1 MSRQQVDINEY
12 ISLNETSSR
21 FDTVIE
27 WLLISLLAFM
37 PLTFGAVEAWSQ
49 QIVFALCGAMAVCLA
64 LKLIVDKQP
73 RFIWS
78 WSYVP
83 VFLFLIV
90 AIVQLIQLPVE
101 LVRFIS
107 PGTVSVKTSLLE
119 DIPNSANLLKTMC
132 ISFYPQATLHD
143 LRIVLAVSTVF
154 VVVVN
159 VYRRPEQIKRLL
171 AAITIIGGVIAMIAL
186 AQIISGTDSIYW
198 YIPTGHNFANAGTFI
213 NHSHYGQFMN
223 LTIGAALAFILVK
236 LRSGFDDSR
245 LSVGSVINRLGDRD
259 MRSVWYVTAFIIIGI
274 ASIFVSLT
282 RGGMVSLLIAASFTT
297 VLLASK
303 RALKNSGWIIA
314 LMALGAFICVLYIS
328 FDAVCDRLATLQHE
342 QHYEGRWQIVKD
354 IAVAWTKFPVL
365 GTGLGSHEVVYP
377 MFDRS
382 TISALAAHA
391 ENEYAQTAEETGIL
405 GLLTLV
411 AFGIIVW
418 FSYARSVRK
427 VNPPVRSAAFGLG
440 FGLLAIM
447 IHSFSDFGQHIPAN
461 ACLSAVFCGLL
472 ISLGRTERIRSGK
485 PLLLKAGSTMA
496 VKIAALIVVGV
507 VFVWVFVGA
516 DNARRAEANW
526 KKAISIEQRLRQNDW
541 LGTNREYADLLNY
554 TQEAV
559 SYQPSNIKYRHWLNV
574 YRWHS
579 ISRVT
584 DPDTDQIILTDAAL
598 KAAERIVDELHQA
611 RIYCPTFGATYCFVG
626 QIEKF
631 ILDRPIGLEH
641 IRKGYSLAPCDA
653 TACFTA
659 GLMDAHAGKIEASL
673 EKFTRAV
680 KLRSALMPD
689 IIDVYI
695 NQVERPDMAV
705 ALVGDNIGWLN
716 RVANELHDKDKYSEL
731 AEAAKSRAETLLK
744 QQCDQADAPPWA
756 LASMARFCYKKEDYK
771 SAADYYRRA
780 LKLDYGKAGWHLGLA
795 RALAGDGQIA
805 EAIHAARVYLR
816 LEPETRAAKKLIE
829 DLSVLP
835 GAISEKDD
843 TH

>member
-12 ISLNETSSR
+12 IPLNETSSR
-21 FDTVIE
+21 FDTVME

-37 PLTFGAVEAWSQ
+37 PFTFGAVEAWSQ
-49 QIVFALCGAMAVCLA
+49 LVVCALCGAMAVCLA
-64 LKLIVDKQP
+64 LKLIFNKDS

-83 VFLFLIV
+83 VLLFLIV
-90 AIVQLIQLPVE
+90 GIIQLIPLPVE

-107 PGTVSVKTSLLE
+107 PNTVSVKTSLLE
-119 DIPNSANLLKTMC
+119 DIPNSAHLLETMR

-159 VYRRPEQIKRLL
+159 VYKRPDQIKRLL
-171 AAITIIGGVIAMIAL
+171 AAITIIGGAIAMIAL

-198 YIPTGHNFANAGTFI
+198 YVPTGNNFANAGTFI

-223 LTIGAALAFILVK
+223 LSIGAALAFVLVK
-236 LRSGFDDSR
+236 LSSGFDESR
-245 LSVGSVINRLGDRD
+245 HTVALAIERLGDRD

-282 RGGMVSLLIAASFTT
+282 RGGMVSLLIAASFTA

-303 RALKNSGWIIA
+303 RALKNRGWIIA

-328 FDAVCDRLATLQHE
+328 FDAVCDRLATLQYE
-342 QHYEGRWQIVKD
+342 QHYGDRWQIVKD
-354 IAVAWTKFPVL
+354 IAVAWTKFPIL

-382 TISALAAHA
+382 TISALAAYA
-391 ENEYAQTAEETGIL
+391 ENEYAQAAEETGII
-405 GLLTLV
+405 GLLVLV
-411 AFGIIVW
+411 VFGIIVW

-427 VNPPVRSAAFGLG
+427 LHPPIRSAAFGLG

-461 ACLSAVFCGLL
+461 AFLSAVFCGLL
-472 ISLGRTERIRSGK
+472 VSLGRTGKIDSGK
-485 PLLLKAGSTMA
+485 SLLLKLSSTKA
-496 VKIAALIVVGV
+496 VKITSFVVVAV
-507 VFVWVFVGA
+507 VSVWVFVSA
-516 DNARRAEANW
+516 DNARRAEASW
-526 KKAISIEQRLRQNDW
+526 KKAISIEQRLRKNDW
-541 LGTNREYADLLNY
+541 LGTNSDYASLLNY
-554 TQEAV
+554 AQEAA
-559 SYQPSNIKYRHWLNV
+559 SYQPRDIKYRHWLNV
-574 YRWHS
+574 YRWRS

-584 DPDTDQIILTDAAL
+584 DPNTGRIVLTDSSL
-598 KAAERIVDELHQA
+598 KAAERIVSELNQA
-611 RIYCPTFGATYCFVG
+611 RILCPTFGATYCFVG

-631 ILDRPIGLEH
+631 ILDRPIGIDH
-641 IRKGYSLAPCDA
+641 IRKGYALAPYDA
-653 TACFTA
+653 TVCFTA
-659 GLMDAHAGKIEASL
+659 GLMDAHEGQIQASL

-680 KLRSALMPD
+680 KLNPALMPD

-705 ALVGDNIGWLN
+705 ALAGDNIGWLN
-716 RVANELHDKDKYSEL
+716 RVANELYDKDQYNEL
-731 AEAAKSRAETLLK
+731 AEAARSQAETLLK
-744 QQCDQADAPPWA
+744 EKCDQADAPPLV
-756 LASMARFCYKKEDYK
+756 LASMARFCWKKEDYK
-771 SAADYYRRA
+771 SAVNYYRRA

-795 RALAGDGQIA
+795 RALAETGQIS
-805 EAIHAARVYLR
+805 EAIRAARVSLR
-816 LEPETRAAKKLIE
+816 LEPGMKAAKKLIE

-843 TH
+843 TY